1 MGDGTRP
8 LGHGGLDSC
17 MLHDVALL
25 VNHDSTL
32 LLPAL
37 LPDRVLAL
45 VIAVWLLSFDL
56 RSSLFAGID
65 DRLWR
70 RDAPELGRANLCG
83 ECTACA
89 FAKQNGI
96 GSTALLTL
104 FLAARK
110 HHSSVPTHTHLHAR
124 TQGGRGR
131 EGRVLRSA
139 LFLGTA
145 HVQQELSEV
154 SVGEG
159 GVPLGYREGSTHVS
173 FMTNLQRGCGKCS
186 PSRLLHCTHFGFRFG
201 LWHTLPSGR
210 R

>member
-1 MGDGTRP
+1 
-8 LGHGGLDSC
+8 

-154 SVGEG
+154 SVGG
-159 GVPLGYREGSTHVS
+159 GRCATWLQGGEYSRI
-173 FMTNLQRGCGKCS
+173 MTNLQRGCGKCS
-186 PSRLLHCTHFGFRFG
+186 PSRLLHFTHFGFRFG
-201 LWHTLPSGR
+201 LWHILPSGR